1 MFRSTARL
9 TVRIAPKE
17 PAGLALTVEPAW
29 KIKALRAAELTL
41 RELGVSECGG
51 HLEISS
57 ETPVGWGFGSSTSDV
72 IAAIRAVAAAF
83 GVRMRNA
90 DTARIAVAAECASDS
105 TMFDD
110 RAVVFAQR
118 SGDVVEDLGG
128 TLPPLV
134 VFGFTTDASGRGV
147 DTIAHPPADYSW
159 LMIEQFRPLLGLLR
173 RAVRDQDPRI
183 LGRVATAS
191 AHINQHFLPK
201 PRLDEIGKLAEE
213 HGAVGIQVAHSGTI
227 AGIMFDAAAP
237 LADDEAARLRQQ
249 LAVLGFHQSWR
260 FATAEL

>member
-1 MFRSTARL
+1 MPIEQGAA
-9 TVRIAPKE
+9 V
-17 PAGLALTVEPAW
+17 ALTVEPSW

-41 RELGVSECGG
+41 RELGVAACHG

-83 GVRMRNA
+83 GVRMRSGDA
-90 DTARIAVAAECASDS
+90 ARVAVAAECASDS

-110 RAVVFAQR
+110 RAVLFAQR

-128 TLPPLV
+128 ALPPLAV
-134 VFGFTTDASGRGV
+134 VGFTTDASGRGV
-147 DTIAHPPADYSW
+147 DTVAHPPADYPWSTV
-159 LMIEQFRPLLGLLR
+159 EQFRPLLGLLR

-191 AHINQHFLPK
+191 AHINQAFLPK
-201 PRLDEIGKLAEE
+201 PRLEEIGQLAEA

-227 AGIMFDAAAP
+227 AGIMFDAAARG
-237 LADDEAARLRQQ
+237 LDEKAAQLRGQ
-249 LAVLGFHQSWR
+249 LAALGFPQSWR